1 MEKASIVC
9 YANCGFISS
18 EMGKKSLDGV
28 VCARWGGLNAVAAA
42 APFPP
47 HQTITPATPINLK
60 MLFGFVISIPQKRA
74 KKLLLL
80 ITVTMKCAIVHC
92 IKCLTAATK
101 AKESVPK
108 TK

>member
-47 HQTITPATPINLK
+47 TSNHHTCNTNQPQKALC
-60 MLFGFVISIPQKRA
+60 FGISIPQKTGKEIIA
-74 KKLLLL
+74 PYHSHYE
-80 ITVTMKCAIVHC
+80 KCNCAFV
-92 IKCLTAATK
+92 
-101 AKESVPK
+101 
-108 TK
+108 

>member
-28 VCARWGGLNAVAAA
+28 VCARWGGLNVVAA

-60 MLFGFVISIPQKRA
+60 MLFALVSLSHKKRA
-74 KKLLLL
+74 KKLLCL
-80 ITVTMKCAIVHC
+80 ITVMKCAFVHC
-92 IKCLTAATK
+92 MKFLTAATK